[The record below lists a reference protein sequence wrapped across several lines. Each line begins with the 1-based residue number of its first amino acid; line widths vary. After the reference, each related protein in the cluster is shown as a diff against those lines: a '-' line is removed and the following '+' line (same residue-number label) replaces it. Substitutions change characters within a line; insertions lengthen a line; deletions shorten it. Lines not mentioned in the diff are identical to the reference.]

1 MKKILVFTYPFDRV
15 ERIVDYAVRLARDVG
30 LPLEFIHVVEEP
42 QIPAVDPVATDF
54 TTTGIAAN
62 KLSNDFVE
70 NRSRML
76 EKVLSI
82 KKASMEFPVSYSF
95 KVVPGSIEALIAD
108 IENRHDIEMVLVPN
122 SDEVGSGHPVAELV
136 EGINKPVFAFPLDEE
151 YRGFHNIVYATDFN
165 EADLP
170 VLKRTARFA
179 RRFMASITVLHVNK
193 QKKYEE
199 SLKVEGFQKK
209 LKNTQELRNIVVAES
224 KSDKIVKGIKD
235 FSRRN
240 YADLVVLLH
249 ENRNFWQEIFGSS
262 TTKDLVK
269 NSSVPLLIYHEK

>member
-82 KKASMEFPVSYSF
+82 KKASMEFSVSYSF
-95 KVVPGSIEALIAD
+95 KVVQGSIEALVAD
-108 IENRHDIEMVLVPN
+108 IEDRDDIEMVLVPN

-136 EGINKPVFAFPLDEE
+136 EGVNKPVFAFPLDEE

-249 ENRNFWQEIFGSS
+249 ENRNFWQDIFGSS

>member
-62 KLSNDFVE
+62 KLSKDFVE

-136 EGINKPVFAFPLDEE
+136 EGVNKPVFAFPLDEE

>member
-54 TTTGIAAN
+54 TTTGIVAN

-76 EKVLSI
+76 EKVLGI
-82 KKASMEFPVSYSF
+82 KKASMEFSVSYSF

-108 IENRHDIEMVLVPN
+108 IENRQDIEMVLVPN

-136 EGINKPVFAFPLDEE
+136 EGVNKPVFAFPLDEE